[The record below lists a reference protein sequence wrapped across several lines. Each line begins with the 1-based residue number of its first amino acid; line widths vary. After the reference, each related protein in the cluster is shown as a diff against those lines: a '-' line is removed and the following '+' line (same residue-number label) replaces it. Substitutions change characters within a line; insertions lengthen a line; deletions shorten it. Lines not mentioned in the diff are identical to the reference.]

1 MTQGQQESRSDAEQP
16 TQVDV
21 MAEILERAGLDDI
34 NEVPLGTTFAWG
46 KAGVWTS
53 EEPVPLTGYSEYM
66 IFAMFQSSEEVRV
79 YAVPKGVVGKFPVC
93 FTLCKRSP
101 AYFVEIIRSKDVFV
115 DEIAKD
121 LVLLAMRGN
130 VKEDDEE
137 GRIWAACMGSA
148 MTRLSVV
155 DAAKLADAA
164 VGEYN
169 ERQEQEDEEDE
180 DEDEDEEETEAAPNG
195 GARPPAV

>member
-1 MTQGQQESRSDAEQP
+1 MTQGQQESRDGEQP
-16 TQVDV
+16 KQVDV
-21 MAEILERAGLDDI
+21 MAEILERAGLEDI

-66 IFAMFQSSEEVRV
+66 IFAMFQSAEEVRV
-79 YAVPKGVVGKFPVC
+79 YAVPKGVAGKAPVC

-101 AYFVEIIRSKDVFV
+101 AYFVELIRSKDVFV

-130 VKEDDEE
+130 VKEDDEQ
-137 GRIWAACMGSA
+137 GRLWTACMASA
-148 MTRLSVV
+148 LTRLSIV
-155 DAAKLADAA
+155 DAAKAADAA
-164 VGEYN
+164 VDEYN
-169 ERQEQEDEEDE
+169 ERQEQDDE